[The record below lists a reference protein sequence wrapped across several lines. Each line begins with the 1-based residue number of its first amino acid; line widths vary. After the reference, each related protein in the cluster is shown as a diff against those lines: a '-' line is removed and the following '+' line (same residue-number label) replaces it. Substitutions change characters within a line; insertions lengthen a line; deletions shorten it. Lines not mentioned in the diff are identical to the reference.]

1 LTAKSEGNAAEMPYE
16 KKIVSKDENESDE
29 KAAK

>member
-1 LTAKSEGNAAEMPYE
+1 MPYE

-29 KAAK
+29 KAAKWTLVQAPSPHE